1 MGSMQNQSGNDR
13 EQRGGL
19 IDRRAM
25 IQVGSLAFAG
35 SVLPGFAAES
45 NAPPVTIEPTG
56 TAKQVLFLWM
66 GGGVT
71 QLESFDPKPLAP
83 ETIRGTLGAISTSLP
98 GVQFGEP
105 MPRLARIAGD
115 LCVVRSFSHDS
126 NDHLLSQVYTLSG
139 RKVNQ
144 SDLFK
149 HPNIGSIFSYLYG
162 PQNGLPGYIAV
173 PGITWPGPPP
183 HNLFVGGWL
192 GDRYA
197 PFAVGNP
204 PEFANFVSGPNLEH
218 PDPFKTEDLR
228 PKALNLP
235 DGLSAGRL
243 DRRVDLLSRLD
254 QTAASAEKTRP
265 VAGMEGH
272 YESAMNLLT
281 APEIRGAFDIS
292 QEPANLRDEY
302 GRTKIGG
309 RCLLARRLI
318 EAGARF
324 VMVDYGYD
332 PDYGNLWD
340 NHNAASQ
347 KFPHI
352 SEMCQRPYHLAGID
366 RAFAA
371 LIADLKNRGLLESTL
386 VLFLTEFGRTPKIN
400 ARGGRDH
407 WGACGSI
414 FFTGGGTRVGQ
425 VIGASDKEAA
435 YPTTKGYTPA
445 DIAATIYRA
454 VGLELEHRVYD
465 LQNRPWPIL
474 GEGQPIDGVL
484 A

>member
-1 MGSMQNQSGNDR
+1 MN
-13 EQRGGL
+13 L
-19 IDRRAM
+19 LDRRAM
-25 IQVGSLAFAG
+25 IQVGSMAFAG
-35 SVLPGFAAES
+35 SVLPGLAADS
-45 NAPPVTIEPTG
+45 PAKLGLDQPTG
-56 TAKQVLFLWM
+56 QAKQILFLWM

-71 QLESFDPKPLAP
+71 HIDSFDPKPLAP
-83 ETIRGTLGAISTSLP
+83 ETVRGTLGAISTALP

-105 MPRLARIAGD
+105 MPHLAKIADD
-115 LCVVRSFSHDS
+115 LCLVRSFSHDS
-126 NDHLLSQVYTLSG
+126 NDHFISQVYTLSG
-139 RKVNQ
+139 RKVGRGEF
-144 SDLFK
+144 FK

-162 PQNGLPGYIAV
+162 PRNGLPGYIAV

-192 GDRYA
+192 GDEYA

-204 PEFANFVSGPNLEH
+204 PEFANFVSGPNPEN
-218 PDPFKTEDLR
+218 PDPFKPEDLR
-228 PKALNLP
+228 PKALRLP
-235 DGLSAGRL
+235 DGLSENRL
-243 DRRVDLLSRLD
+243 DRRTGLLD
-254 QTAASAEKTRP
+254 QLDQAVQTAEKSKP

-272 YESAMNLLT
+272 YNSAMNLLT
-281 APEIRGAFDIS
+281 SPEIRGAFDINR
-292 QEPANLRDEY
+292 EPDSLRDEY

-347 KFPHI
+347 NHPPI
-352 SEMCQRPYHLAGID
+352 SKMCLRPYHLPGID

-371 LIADLKNRGLLESTL
+371 LIGDLKTRGLLESTL
-386 VLFLTEFGRTPKIN
+386 VVFLTEFGRTPKIN
-400 ARGGRDH
+400 PRGGRDH

-414 FFTGGGTRVGQ
+414 FFTGGGTKTGQ

-435 YPTTKGYTPA
+435 YPVTKGYTPA
-445 DIAATIYRA
+445 DVTATIYQA
-454 VGLELEHRVYD
+454 AGLDLEHRVYD

-474 GEGQPIDGVL
+474 AEGKPIDGVL
-484 A
+484 G

>member
-1 MGSMQNQSGNDR
+1 
-13 EQRGGL
+13 
-19 IDRRAM
+19 M
-25 IQVGSLAFAG
+25 IHVGSLAFAG
-35 SVLPGFAAES
+35 TVLPGLATGKTDS
-45 NAPPVTIEPTG
+45 SRKPLEPSG
-56 TAKQVLFLWM
+56 PAKQVLFLWM

-71 QLESFDPKPLAP
+71 HIDSFDPKPLAP
-83 ETIRGTLGAISTSLP
+83 EEIRGTLSAISTTLP

-105 MPRLARIAGD
+105 MTQLAQIAQE
-115 LCVVRSFSHDS
+115 LCLVRSFSHDS

-144 SDLFK
+144 AELFK

-162 PQNGLPGYIAV
+162 PKNGLPGYIAV

-192 GDRYA
+192 GDQYA
-197 PFAVGNP
+197 PFAVGSP
-204 PEFANFVSGPNLEH
+204 PEFADFVAGPNPVN
-218 PDPFKTEDLR
+218 PDPYKPEDLR
-228 PKALNLP
+228 PKALRLP
-235 DGLSAGRL
+235 EGVSSFRL
-243 DRRVDLLSRLD
+243 DKRTALLTHLEEAIRKAEQSR
-254 QTAASAEKTRP
+254 P
-265 VAGMEGH
+265 IAGMEGH

-281 APEIRGAFDIS
+281 SPEIRGAFDIGE
-292 QEPANLRDEY
+292 EPAALRDEY

-340 NHNAASQ
+340 NHNAPGQ

-352 SEMCQRPYHLAGID
+352 SKMSQRPYHLAGMD

-371 LIADLKNRGLLESTL
+371 LITDLKNRGLLETTL
-386 VLFLTEFGRTPKIN
+386 VVFLTEFGRTPKIN
-400 ARGGRDH
+400 PQGGRDH

-414 FFTGGGTRVGQ
+414 FFTGGGARVGQ
-425 VIGASDKEAA
+425 VIGSTDKEAA
-435 YPTTKGYTPA
+435 YPITQGYTPA
-445 DIAATIYRA
+445 DIAATIYHA
-454 VGLELEHRVYD
+454 VGLEQEHRVHD

-474 GEGQPIDGVL
+474 DHGQPIDGVL

>member
-1 MGSMQNQSGNDR
+1 
-13 EQRGGL
+13 
-19 IDRRAM
+19 M
-25 IQVGSLAFAG
+25 IQAGGLAFAG
-35 SVLPGFAAES
+35 SLLPGSAAET
-45 NAPPVTIEPTG
+45 APSTEYIEPKG
-56 TAKQVLFLWM
+56 PAKQVLFLWM

-71 QLESFDPKPLAP
+71 HIDSFDPKPLAP
-83 ETIRGTLGAISTSLP
+83 ETIRGTLGAISTALP
-98 GVQFGEP
+98 GVQFGEA
-105 MPRLARIAGD
+105 MPHLARIADD

-139 RKVNQ
+139 RKVNR
-144 SDLFK
+144 SELFK
-149 HPNIGSIFSYLYG
+149 HPNIGSIFSYLFG
-162 PQNGLPGYIAV
+162 PRHGLPGYIAV

-192 GDRYA
+192 GDKYA

-204 PEFANFVSGPNLEH
+204 PEFANFVSGPNPEH
-218 PDPFKTEDLR
+218 PDPFKAEDLR
-228 PKALNLP
+228 PKALRLP
-235 DGLSAGRL
+235 EGLSS
-243 DRRVDLLSRLD
+243 SRLD
-254 QTAASAEKTRP
+254 SREKLLERLDHATQSAEHAKP

-281 APEIRGAFDIS
+281 SPEIRGAFDIR
-292 QEPANLRDEY
+292 QEPATVREEY

-318 EAGARF
+318 EAGSRF

-352 SEMCQRPYHLAGID
+352 SKMCQRPYHLAGMD
-366 RAFAA
+366 KAFAA
-371 LIADLKNRGLLESTL
+371 LITDLKTRGLLESTL
-386 VLFLTEFGRTPKIN
+386 VVFLTEFGRTPKIN
-400 ARGGRDH
+400 PRGGRDH

-414 FFTGGGTRVGQ
+414 FFTGGGTQVGQ
-425 VIGASDKEAA
+425 VIGATDKDAA
-435 YPTTKGYTPA
+435 YPTTLGYTPA
-445 DIAATIYRA
+445 DITATIYKA

-465 LQNRPWPIL
+465 LQGRPWPIL
-474 GEGQPIDGVL
+474 GEGAPIDGVL
-484 A
+484 G